1 MSFLTLLLFVKIGV
15 TAVAVLIPLLIAPG
29 AWLAK
34 VFGGRG
40 GPVVVYR
47 LYGVTIAAL
56 LVGYGF
62 GVRPAMAGVFPMAI
76 VTMGLVSNTGAL
88 VILLG
93 SKARRKPL
101 IRLAAVFFAA
111 IAAGLAFALVAPE
124 LALSPLWGGA
134 G

>member
-1 MSFLTLLLFVKIGV
+1 MSFLTLLLFTKIAL

-29 AWLAK
+29 AWLSK

-47 LYGVTIAAL
+47 LYGVAIAAL

-62 GVRPAMAGVFPMAI
+62 GVRPAMAGIFPMAA
-76 VTMGLVSNTGAL
+76 VTMGMVSNAGAV

-101 IRLAAVFFAA
+101 IRLGAAFFGAVA
-111 IAAGLAFALVAPE
+111 VGLAFAMIAPE
-124 LALSPLWGGA
+124 LALSPLWNGA